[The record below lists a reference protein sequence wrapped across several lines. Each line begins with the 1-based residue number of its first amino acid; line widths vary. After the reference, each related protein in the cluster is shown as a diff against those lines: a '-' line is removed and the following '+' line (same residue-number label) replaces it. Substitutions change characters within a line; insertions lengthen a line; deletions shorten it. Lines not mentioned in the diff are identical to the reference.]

1 METYEQIIA
10 EITDKIKTNGNKEIT
25 GAILQGVLLGIIAA
39 VQANQQGKLIYYHE
53 DEVDESIHIEG
64 DDLSIVRLS
73 PTEGMYVITPGFQ
86 FIFENEGL
94 EIRDKSGTA
103 VLKFDSYG
111 LNTNVEIDAST
122 NLVTCGALIM
132 NDPNGNKFITY
143 INSEGQLITEPYEE

>member
-39 VQANQQGKLIYYHE
+39 VQANQQGKLEYYSE
-53 DEVDESIHIEG
+53 DKEDGVVN
-64 DDLSIVRLS
+64 LSGELLDIVRIIAGTGLTVD
-73 PTEGMYVITPGFQ
+73 TEDFQ
-86 FIFENEGL
+86 FRLQHSGL

-103 VLKFDSYG
+103 VLKFNSYG
-111 LNTNVEIDAST
+111 LETSVEIDAST
-122 NLVTCGALIM
+122 NTVTCGALIM

>member
-39 VQANQQGKLIYYHE
+39 VQANQQGKLQYYHE
-53 DEVDESIHIEG
+53 DVDNGNVQIAGELLNS
-64 DDLSIVRLS
+64 LRAVV
-73 PTEGMYVITPGFQ
+73 PEGMVVDTSNFR
-86 FIFENEGL
+86 FLFEDGGL
-94 EIRDKSGTA
+94 EIRDNSGAA
-103 VLKFDSYG
+103 VLRFVSDRLETS
-111 LNTNVEIDAST
+111 VEIDAST
-122 NLVTCGALIM
+122 NTVTCGALIM

>member
-39 VQANQQGKLIYYHE
+39 VQANQQGKLEYYRE
-53 DEVDESIHIEG
+53 DTENETVLISGET
-64 DDLSIVRLS
+64 LSSLRAVLL
-73 PTEGMYVITPGFQ
+73 EGMTVDTSNFK
-86 FIFENEGL
+86 FLLEDSGL
-94 EIRDKSGTA
+94 EIRNNSGTA
-103 VLKFDSYG
+103 VLRFESDRLETS
-111 LNTNVEIDAST
+111 VEIDAST
-122 NLVTCGALIM
+122 NTVTCGALIM